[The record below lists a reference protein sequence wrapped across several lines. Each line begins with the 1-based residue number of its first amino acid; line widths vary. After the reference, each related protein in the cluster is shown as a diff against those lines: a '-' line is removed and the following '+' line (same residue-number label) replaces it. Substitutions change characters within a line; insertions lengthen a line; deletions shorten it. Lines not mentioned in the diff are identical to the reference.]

1 MSIAPITASSTT
13 NTQLSIQQQFAG
25 QSQPLHQSGDTR
37 ISTLTI
43 GGVEFADFEIPEKI
57 GVFGGKQI
65 VIVHEFVGGLRQLQ
79 ALGAQ
84 PEKLSWSGIMMG
96 GDPNVGAKARAAMF
110 DSMRVS
116 GQLVYLQWGQ
126 FKFQVIISAFHI
138 EPQTDWMIPYNMEC
152 EIQQDLSQG
161 ALLPSSVPGTD
172 ASFQSLINSAL
183 NVNSILPNISIDAPN
198 ATVFSAAI
206 SNVQQV
212 QQLWNGQVAA
222 MSQASQY
229 QASNLLTQSILSLV
243 PIAQGSIQFDAAAAN
258 SMIAQMQNMHN
269 IMQGFTGNPPNL
281 TSVINPNLFDIA
293 AVQYGDV
300 TQWPTL
306 ASLNNL
312 PQQPLQSGVFPSFV
326 LSK

>member
-1 MSIAPITASSTT
+1 MSIAPILSSSTT
-13 NTQLSIQQQFAG
+13 NTSLSIQQQFAG
-25 QSQPLHQSGDTR
+25 QSQPLHQSGDNK
-37 ISTLTI
+37 ISILTLAGI
-43 GGVEFADFEIPEKI
+43 EFADFEIPEKI

-65 VIVHEFVGGLRQLQ
+65 VVVHEFVGGLRQLQ

-110 DSMRVS
+110 DSIRVS

-138 EPQTDWMIPYNMEC
+138 EPQTDWMIPYNIEC

-161 ALLPSSVPGTD
+161 SLVPVGVPGTD
-172 ASFQSLINSAL
+172 ATFQSMLNSAL
-183 NVNSILPNISIDAPN
+183 NVNTILPNISSDAPN
-198 ATVFSAAI
+198 STVFAAAI
-206 SNVQQV
+206 NNCQLVN
-212 QQLWNGQVAA
+212 QLWNGQIAS

-229 QASNLLTQSILSLV
+229 QSVNYLISSIASLV
-243 PIAQGSIQFDAAAAN
+243 PIEQGSIQFDAAAAAA
-258 SMIAQMQNMHN
+258 MISQMQNMLN
-269 IMQGFTGNPPNL
+269 ILQGFTGNPPKL
-281 TSVINPNLFDIA
+281 TSVLNPNLFELA
-293 AVQYGDV
+293 AVEYGDV

-306 ASLNNL
+306 AALNNL

-326 LSK
+326 LAT